1 MDYDEF
7 LIAVTDRTALSRDQA
22 EAITRATLE
31 VLADRLSGGEAQD
44 LAKELPAPLSDWL
57 GERTPDEQAKP
68 WSVQSFLRRVEDVAG
83 VPADV
88 AIAGVQAV
96 FAALREAVPDREW
109 RRLAGQLPEEY
120 EELVPGA

>member
-1 MDYDEF
+1 VDYDEF

-57 GERTPDEQAKP
+57 SERTPDEQAKP

-109 RRLAGQLPEEY
+109 RHLAGQLPEEY